1 MRSISKL
8 WRKKSKKI
16 KVFYIHGQKTW
27 YVKISDVIVLIYR
40 IETISV
46 KITANHFENINKL
59 TLGFK
64 WKAKDPE
71 KLPSHQNRRRKWR
84 TNTAWLQGH
93 YKAIVIAIMNYSQG
107 IGQQTESPRID
118 LHRHHQVTCNKEQM
132 QFNIEMIVFNKQCQ
146 NN

>member
-1 MRSISKL
+1 MGKRLDMLRSQILLSWSTGLRQSQSKSQQTILRISTSWL
-8 WRKKSKKI
+8 LGLNER
-16 KVFYIHGQKTW
+16 QKTQKSCHHI
-27 YVKISDVIVLIYR
+27 KIEEES
-40 IETISV
+40 
-46 KITANHFENINKL
+46 
-59 TLGFK
+59 
-64 WKAKDPE
+64 
-71 KLPSHQNRRRKWR
+71 WR

-118 LHRHHQVTCNKEQM
+118 SPRIDLHRHHQVTCNKEQM